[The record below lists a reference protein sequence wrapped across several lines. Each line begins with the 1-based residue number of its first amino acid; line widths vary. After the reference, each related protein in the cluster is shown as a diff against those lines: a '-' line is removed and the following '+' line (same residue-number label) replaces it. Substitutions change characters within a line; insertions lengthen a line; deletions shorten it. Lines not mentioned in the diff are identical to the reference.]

1 MVGQW
6 NHLCNLKPAA
16 VLLLFHTAFISCVP
30 LPESA
35 ECTLDKE
42 ILMDLGSDYL
52 REAINDAYPKIDN
65 EV

>member
-6 NHLCNLKPAA
+6 NHLCNLKTVA
-16 VLLLFHTAFISCVP
+16 VLLLLHTAFISCVP

-35 ECTLDKE
+35 ECMLDKG

-52 REAINDAYPKIDN
+52 REAINDAYPKINN